1 MRRAL
6 LFPLLCLVLAMT
18 GAPPAVAQPAGDF
31 KVSDQAYVRHDGG
44 TDPAIADCSTNNRQ
58 QNEPAAAVSPQNGT
72 YMSSGSNDYCTVPT
86 GGGTWA
92 GFYYS
97 SNGGDTWVDSLL
109 PGYPTDTSAEGQASP
124 LFGFVNNAGDPVQA
138 WDNEGHLY
146 YGGIAFNRTKP
157 ANGSIWVAR
166 YDWPNGQPA
175 PDYRYTTLVSRG
187 TPSPIFLGIFEDKV
201 MLEVDRGAESPHAGN
216 VYMCWTR
223 FTASGPNNAVY
234 FASSSDEGR
243 TFKVQKISE
252 SVHGSQF
259 CDIAVTKNG
268 HVYVAWRQFDFKP
281 NQGQMQ
287 NNAVAWTKSTDGG
300 KKFSKPAVAHPFLGW
315 DPGDDTVSAP
325 AYGEAKFDACLNADA
340 TPGNCAGP
348 EPRAFA
354 RDCGD
359 GPLACD
365 SGYVFARANSQVR
378 ITADPTAVG
387 NPNEVF
393 VVVDAS
399 VPGSQTPTGTTYG
412 TTAPG
417 TGTQAS
423 VYFFKTTNGGGSWTS
438 PTRVD
443 PEMRGHQI
451 FPDIDASDGALHA
464 VWQDSRNDT
473 STGPNGGDFRT
484 KPISN
489 QWVPD
494 NPPGAISAG
503 KFVGV
508 DAFYATSMNG
518 GSSWTVE
525 EVSTVTTNPQF
536 EQFGDRDVPFFGDY
550 NYISS
555 GGGTV
560 LLTWTDSRDTVP
572 GPDPRYTNGD
582 GTDGFDVRQCRTQ
595 NADGT
600 WSADTCPNDGG
611 LDQNIYG
618 AVVTVP

>member
-1 MRRAL
+1 M
-6 LFPLLCLVLAMT
+6 
-18 GAPPAVAQPAGDF
+18 
-31 KVSDQAYVRHDGG
+31 
-44 TDPAIADCSTNNRQ
+44 
-58 QNEPAAAVSPQNGT
+58 
-72 YMSSGSNDYCTVPT
+72 PT

-97 SNGGDTWVDSLL
+97 NNGGDTWVDSLL

-124 LFGFVNNAGDPVQA
+124 LFGFANNAGDPVQA

-223 FTASGPNNAVY
+223 FTASGPNNASPLR
-234 FASSSDEGR
+234 FIQRRGTD
-243 TFKVQKISE
+243 VQVKRISK

-268 HVYVAWRQFDFKP
+268 HVYVGWRQFDFKP
-281 NQGQMQ
+281 DQGQMQ
-287 NNAVAWTKSTDGG
+287 NNAVVWTKSTDGG
-300 KKFSKPAVAHPFLGW
+300 RSSRSQPSRTPSSGGIRVI
-315 DPGDDTVSAP
+315 DTVSAP
-325 AYGEAKFDACLNADA
+325 AYGQAKFDACLNADA

-365 SGYVFARANSQVR
+365 SGYVFTRANSQVR

-387 NPNEVF
+387 DADEVF

-412 TTAPG
+412 TIAPG
-417 TGTQAS
+417 IGTQAA
-423 VYFFKTTNGGGSWTS
+423 VYFLKTTNGGGSWTAARRGSIRRSRGTSSS
-438 PTRVD
+438 PT
-443 PEMRGHQI
+443 
-451 FPDIDASDGALHA
+451 
-464 VWQDSRNDT
+464 
-473 STGPNGGDFRT
+473 STPMTARFTPCGRT
-484 KPISN
+484 AGTTR
-489 QWVPD
+489 
-494 NPPGAISAG
+494 PPGQTAATSGRTDLQHVGAGQPAGRVSAG
-503 KFVGV
+503 
-508 DAFYATSMNG
+508 D
-518 GSSWTVE
+518 SW
-525 EVSTVTTNPQF
+525 
-536 EQFGDRDVPFFGDY
+536 
-550 NYISS
+550 
-555 GGGTV
+555 
-560 LLTWTDSRDTVP
+560 
-572 GPDPRYTNGD
+572 
-582 GTDGFDVRQCRTQ
+582 
-595 NADGT
+595 A
-600 WSADTCPNDGG
+600 
-611 LDQNIYG
+611 
-618 AVVTVP
+618 